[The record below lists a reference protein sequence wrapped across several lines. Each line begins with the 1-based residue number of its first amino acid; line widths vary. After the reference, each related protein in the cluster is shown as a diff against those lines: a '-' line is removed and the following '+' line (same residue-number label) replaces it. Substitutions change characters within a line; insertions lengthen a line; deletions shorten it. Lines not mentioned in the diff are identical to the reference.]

1 MSIPFFEKINI
12 FFTEVFLVHLIAL
25 TCSCFYAILYAKILT
40 KVLFMY
46 SRVYVEITNIC
57 NRACSFCP
65 GTKREKRRMTAAEF
79 SRILDQLEGVTEYVY
94 LHVMGEPLTHPELTT
109 FISMASERGFKC
121 AITTNGT
128 LLGKRREELIA
139 SCVYK
144 VNISIHSFESG
155 QREDYLSYVNSCFD
169 FADRA
174 SAAGI
179 LTVLRLWNRGYDEGR
194 NIDTLAILRERFK
207 DGEWREGERGA
218 RIRHKLHLE
227 YGDRFEWPDVE
238 KDELGEQ
245 VFCHGLG
252 DHFGILVDGRVVPC
266 CLDREAAIELG
277 NVYTTDIGAILM
289 SERAERMREGFKC
302 KRASE
307 ELCRKCGYA
316 RRFKI

>member
-1 MSIPFFEKINI
+1 
-12 FFTEVFLVHLIAL
+12 
-25 TCSCFYAILYAKILT
+25 
-40 KVLFMY
+40 MY

-57 NRACSFCP
+57 NRACTFCP
-65 GTKREKRRMTAAEF
+65 GTKREKRRMTVEEF
-79 SRILDQLEGVTEYVY
+79 SHILDKLEGITKYIY

-109 FISMASERGFKC
+109 FVSMASERGFKC

-128 LLGKRREELIA
+128 LLRKRGTELLESPI
-139 SCVYK
+139 YK

-155 QREDYLSYVNSCFD
+155 EREDYLSYINSCID
-169 FADRA
+169 FADAA
-174 SAAGI
+174 SRRGI

-194 NIDTLAILRERFK
+194 NIDTLAILRERFA
-207 DGEWREGERGA
+207 DGEWREGANGA
-218 RIRHKLHLE
+218 RIRHRLHLE

-238 KDELGEQ
+238 CDELGEQ

-277 NVYTTDIGAILM
+277 NVYDSDLNDILT
-289 SERAERMREGFKC
+289 SERAEAMREGFRC
-302 KRASE
+302 KRATE

>member
-1 MSIPFFEKINI
+1 M
-12 FFTEVFLVHLIAL
+12 
-25 TCSCFYAILYAKILT
+25 
-40 KVLFMY
+40 KVNYPY

-65 GTKREKRRMTAAEF
+65 GTKRQPRRMTPSEF
-79 SRILDQLEGVTEYVY
+79 SLILEKLRGLTEYIY
-94 LHVMGEPLTHPELTT
+94 LHVMGEPLTHPELVE
-109 FISMASERGFKC
+109 FIDLASSRGFKC

-128 LLGKRREELIA
+128 LLPRRHEELI
-139 SCVYK
+139 SSSVYK
-144 VNISIHSFESG
+144 VNISVHSFENGS
-155 QREDYLSYVNSCFD
+155 REDYLSYVNSCVD
-169 FADRA
+169 FADEA
-174 SAAGI
+174 SKRGI

-194 NIDTLAILRERFK
+194 NIDTLAILKERFA
-207 DGEWREGERGA
+207 DGEWKEGANGA
-218 RIRHKLHLE
+218 RIRHRLHLE

-238 KDELGEQ
+238 KDNLGDG

-277 NVYTTDIGAILM
+277 NVYTDDLAGVLS
-289 SERAERMREGFKC
+289 SERAERMREGFRC
-302 KRASE
+302 KRATE

>member
-1 MSIPFFEKINI
+1 MKSK
-12 FFTEVFLVHLIAL
+12 
-25 TCSCFYAILYAKILT
+25 
-40 KVLFMY
+40 Y

-65 GTKREKRRMTAAEF
+65 GTKREKRRITLSEF
-79 SRILDQLEGVTEYVY
+79 SHILDELEGVTEYIY
-94 LHVMGEPLTHPELTT
+94 LHVMGEPLTHPELCEI
-109 FISMASERGFKC
+109 ISLGSSRGFKC

-128 LLGKRREELIA
+128 LLGKRGNELMT
-139 SCVYK
+139 SGVYK
-144 VNISIHSFESG
+144 VNISVHSFESG
-155 QREDYLSYVNSCFD
+155 ADEDYLAYVNSCAD
-169 FADRA
+169 FADEA
-174 SAAGI
+174 SRHGI

-194 NIDTLAILRERFK
+194 NIDTLAILKDRFSN
-207 DGEWREGERGA
+207 DEWREGPRGA

-238 KDELGEQ
+238 CDEIGEA

-277 NVYTTDIGAILM
+277 NVYQSNIESILT
-289 SERAERMREGFKC
+289 SERAERMREGFKE
-302 KRASE
+302 KRATE